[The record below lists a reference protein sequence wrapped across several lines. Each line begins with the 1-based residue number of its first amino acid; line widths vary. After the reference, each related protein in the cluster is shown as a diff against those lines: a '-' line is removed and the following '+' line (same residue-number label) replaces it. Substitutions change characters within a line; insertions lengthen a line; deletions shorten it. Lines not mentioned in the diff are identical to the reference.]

1 MKKSTLLLT
10 VAITFMFF
18 GCSEKSVTHLENDSN
33 YLSSIPEEYVTET
46 ELESKGYLTEHQD
59 ISGKV
64 DKSEPKKE
72 KSINEILAEL
82 LLAEFQDDLG
92 SWSACVVYDGK
103 EYTSLDDFLNRD
115 K

>member
-1 MKKSTLLLT
+1 MKKSTLLFT
-10 VAITFMFF
+10 FAISFMFF
-18 GCSEKSVTHLENDSN
+18 GCSEKSVTH
-33 YLSSIPEEYVTET
+33 
-46 ELESKGYLTEHQD
+46 
-59 ISGKV
+59 
-64 DKSEPKKE
+64 SEPKVEKSSEPKVEKSSEPKVE

-92 SWSACVVYDGK
+92 SWNACIVYDGK